1 MDELAE
7 TVAVITGAASGLGLA
22 LAHKCAARDMSVV
35 LLDLDQER
43 AVDEAGQLA
52 SVGATSVGIG
62 VDVGDA
68 ESVQAAADAVAGR
81 FGRAD
86 LVISNVGVQLFG
98 AVERLTDPEW
108 AWVLD
113 LNVIGSA
120 RVARA
125 FLPLLRRSADPH
137 LAFTTSSSVLDPAAR
152 LGVYQA
158 SKYAV
163 WGLAET
169 LRLELAAE
177 GIPVSMIMPSGM
189 LTRHLETSEGAQ
201 PDSIRRPIAADDDL
215 AAMMAS
221 NADMTTTLATPDE
234 AADGVIEAILAGD
247 RYIITH
253 GDLTAA
259 IEDRYTELRRAA
271 QAARA

>member
-1 MDELAE
+1 MDEPSE
-7 TVAVITGAASGLGLA
+7 NVAVITGAASGLGLA
-22 LAHKCAARDMSVV
+22 LAHKCAARNMSVA

-98 AVERLTDPEW
+98 AVERLTDAEW

-125 FLPLLRRSADPH
+125 FLPLLRRSAGPH

-177 GIPVSMIMPSGM
+177 GIPS
-189 LTRHLETSEGAQ
+189 R
-201 PDSIRRPIAADDDL
+201 
-215 AAMMAS
+215 
-221 NADMTTTLATPDE
+221 
-234 AADGVIEAILAGD
+234 
-247 RYIITH
+247 
-253 GDLTAA
+253 
-259 IEDRYTELRRAA
+259 
-271 QAARA
+271 